1 MINISF
7 KKYCFV
13 LAEIIFNLD
22 SVCLCMHWFGG
33 FQFGF
38 LFVRHMNMIDPK
50 NLKDKIITVGFGRR
64 RRATVEPDLYIDHRS

>member
-50 NLKDKIITVGFGRR
+50 NLTVKKDNMITVSFLRR
-64 RRATVEPDLYIDHRS
+64 RRAAVEPDL

>member
-33 FQFGF
+33 FQFGL

-50 NLKDKIITVGFGRR
+50 NLTVKII
-64 RRATVEPDLYIDHRS
+64 